1 MTNAIRSDDVRA
13 QNRTKL
19 LAALRMKGSMS
30 RTKLAEHTGLSAAT
44 ITSITADLLD
54 KNILLRQEEPLKVK
68 NSRGRPRETLAFNPD
83 FACVG
88 VIVLQLNHIMVSIAD
103 YQGNTIFDDEITLET
118 ATISSELLL
127 QEMINFFQAGLQKAE
142 IPQNRLR
149 HISVGVQ
156 GATDIHG
163 TKLRWS
169 PIIQHQELPIKHSLE
184 PVFNV
189 PVSVHNDCNMMAQ
202 ALRWNEPE
210 IYHSDFAAILLSQGI
225 GMGLYHNGELVQGK
239 RSSATEFGHMTYIP
253 GGALCRCGR
262 HGCIEAYASEY
273 AIYRHAKMQD
283 DNGPPESDI
292 ELHEMDEIADHARDN
307 VSVAV
312 SSFDRAGSA
321 IGAGLASLFALIDPF
336 PVVFVG
342 TGTRAMDLIENSIKK
357 TIGEMPMSLQP
368 DEISMRFYEDKNPLI
383 RDGCAVT
390 ALMEIDRNTNTG
402 TGKVLKI
409 AS

>member
-1 MTNAIRSDDVRA
+1 MKSAVRSDDVRA

-44 ITSITADLLD
+44 VTSITADLLD
-54 KNILLRQEEPLKVK
+54 KNILLRQEETPKAK
-68 NSRGRPRETLAFNPD
+68 NSRGRPRVTLAFNPD

-88 VIVLQLNHIMVSIAD
+88 IIVLQLNHIMISIAD
-103 YQGNTIFDDEITLET
+103 YQGHTIFDDELTLET
-118 ATISSELLL
+118 TTISSKLLL
-127 QEMINFFQAGLQKAE
+127 QKMIDFFQAGLRKTK
-142 IPQNRLR
+142 IPRNRLR
-149 HISVGVQ
+149 HVSVGVQ

-169 PIIQHQELPIKHSLE
+169 PIIQHQELPIKQSLE
-184 PVFNV
+184 PAFGVS
-189 PVSVHNDCNMMAQ
+189 VSVHNDCNMIAQ

-225 GMGLYHNGELVQGK
+225 GMGLYHNGELLQGK

-253 GGALCRCGR
+253 DGALCRCGR

-273 AIYRHAKMQD
+273 AVYRHAKSQD
-283 DNGPPESDI
+283 ANSPPSSDI
-292 ELHEMDEIADHARDN
+292 QQSEMDKIAAQARNNDPI
-307 VSVAV
+307 AV
-312 SSFDRAGSA
+312 SSFERAGSA

-336 PVVFVG
+336 PVAFVG
-342 TGTRAMDLIENSIKK
+342 TGTRAKDLLENSIKK
-357 TIGEMPMSLQP
+357 TIGQMPISLQP

-390 ALMEIDRNTNTG
+390 ALMEIDRNTNSG
-402 TGKVLKI
+402 NRKIRKI

>member
-1 MTNAIRSDDVRA
+1 MTSAVRSDDVRV

-19 LAALRMKGSMS
+19 ISALRMKGSMS

-44 ITSITADLLD
+44 VTLITADLLD
-54 KNILLRQEEPLKVK
+54 KKILLRQEETAKVK
-68 NSRGRPRETLAFNPD
+68 NSRGRPRVTLAFNPD
-83 FACVG
+83 FARVG
-88 VIVLQLNHIMVSIAD
+88 VIVLQLNHIMVSIVD
-103 YQGNTIFDDEITLET
+103 YQGKTIFNDEYTLET
-118 ATISSELLL
+118 TTISSELLL
-127 QEMINFFQAGLQKAE
+127 QEMIDFFSAGLQKAN

-149 HISVGVQ
+149 HVSVGVQ
-156 GATDIHG
+156 GATDIQG

-169 PIIQHQELPIKHSLE
+169 PIIQHQELLIKQSLE
-184 PVFNV
+184 PAFGV
-189 PVSVHNDCNMMAQ
+189 PVSVHNDCNMIAQ
-202 ALRWNEPE
+202 ALRWNEPD

-225 GMGLYHNGELVQGK
+225 GMGLYHNGQLVQGK

-253 GGALCRCGR
+253 DGALCRCGR

-273 AIYRHAKMQD
+273 AIYRHANLQD
-283 DNGPPESDI
+283 ADSPPNSNI
-292 ELHEMDEIADHARDN
+292 KQREMDEIAEQARN
-307 VSVAV
+307 NSPIAV
-312 SSFDRAGSA
+312 ESFERAGSA

-336 PVVFVG
+336 PVVFVD
-342 TGTRAMDLIENSIKK
+342 TGTKAKDLIENSIRK

-390 ALMEIDRNTNTG
+390 ALMEVDRDINSGN
-402 TGKVLKI
+402 GKVLQI